1 MKNNYNPWNARKKDI
16 ISMVFI
22 IVIFLLIS
30 FSSGFGDFD
39 KKEISEQTKNFLL
52 ISGCVL
58 YAITLIAGF
67 LESTWN
73 DFVTNRGY
81 QTLGVVNSFT
91 VSIIPMFFLA
101 SYFGTIKSMVLIAV
115 SLLLAKEL
123 GRLVYKKKIK

>member
-1 MKNNYNPWNARKKDI
+1 MKNNYNPWNARKKDL
-16 ISMVFI
+16 ISMIFI
-22 IVIFLLIS
+22 IVIFVLIV

-39 KKEISEQTKNFLL
+39 RQEVSEQTKNFLL
-52 ISGCVL
+52 ISGWIV

-101 SYFGTIKSMVLIAV
+101 LYLGTIKSIVLIAV
-115 SLLLAKEL
+115 SLLLVKEL